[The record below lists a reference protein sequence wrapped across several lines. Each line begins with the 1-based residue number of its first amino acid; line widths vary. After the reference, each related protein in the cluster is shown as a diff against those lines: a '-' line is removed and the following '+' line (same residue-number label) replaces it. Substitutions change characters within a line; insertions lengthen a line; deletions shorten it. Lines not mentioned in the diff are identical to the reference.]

1 MKRRNK
7 QPRKYSHKALK
18 PILELKQKYPD
29 GINDVNDL
37 SDEQSAWI
45 QIKVQQF
52 RECIK
57 KVDFVCKP
65 VWWESMRLTRNK
77 IAHQEENLSP
87 EKLLSVISTVSKKL
101 EKIEHDLNQ
110 NIKRYKQETKKKRKF
125 ENFSSVEFGSTEDK
139 KQLVDAM
146 EDYINPSAPEDV
158 KIDFPENKYSHLA
171 EQILKEV
178 LNKKDYKSY
187 VLMHDGIAENIQT
200 DILEWLEKT
209 HTFLKNEDPFK
220 EEAIFIEK
228 QKRLSAEDL
237 ASDLSAEKSKI
248 EYHYKRL
255 PSISESKR
263 GNIEKSYLDFDFYK
277 KIYTAEK
284 RIETETNEK
293 GVQIEFVK
301 WNSEEKLEILKRNF
315 ISDLE
320 KNLILRK
327 NKWEL
332 EQIETMRKSFL
343 ESLYSKIDNFRRIE
357 SLLAPFI
364 KNLGR
369 LWDLSEGYFETSGFE
384 VLETFADL
392 LEKDKS
398 LQELA
403 ELLGKQSRSQS
414 IFEKELRDK
423 VVLQPNWQP
432 KRAYR
437 GEINGLKYSN
447 DISAALPSE
456 LSLMNNPALNKLF
469 QLKFAQ
475 KQLLSYDYQIQE
487 ESSIE
492 SKEKEEV
499 EIEKKE
505 KKGPIIICVDTS
517 GSMNG
522 TPENIAKTITFAL
535 SKIAIE
541 EDRKCYVI
549 SFSTGIQTLDLSD
562 FSGNP
567 INKLV
572 RFLKMS
578 FNGGTD
584 AEPALNQALKML
596 SENKWKNADVLMI
609 SDFVMQS
616 LNRELIER
624 IESEQK
630 KNTVFY
636 SLTIGNSGNKG
647 TITCFNHNWFYD
659 MNNPQAGRH
668 LAEQLNELRK
678 RDVPNCEDRAE
689 LEKL

>member
-1 MKRRNK
+1 MKRKNRHS
-7 QPRKYSHKALK
+7 RKYSHKALK
-18 PILELKQKYPD
+18 PISELKQKYPD
-29 GINDVNDL
+29 GINDINDL
-37 SDEQSAWI
+37 SEEQVAWI

-57 KVDFVCKP
+57 KVDFACKP
-65 VWWESMRLTRNK
+65 IWWESMRLTRNK
-77 IAHQEENLSP
+77 IAHQEENLSQ
-87 EKLLSVISTVSKKL
+87 EELSSLISTVSKNL
-101 EKIEHDLNQ
+101 EKIENDLNQ
-110 NIKRYKQETKKKRKF
+110 NIKRYKQESKIKRKF
-125 ENFSSVEFGSTEDK
+125 ENFSSIKFGSTEDK

-158 KIDFPENKYSHLA
+158 KIDFPKNKYSLLS
-171 EQILKEV
+171 EQILKEL

-187 VLMHDGIAENIQT
+187 VSTHDGIAENIQT

-209 HTFLKNEDPFK
+209 HKFLKKEDPFK

-228 QKRLSAEDL
+228 QKRLSSEDL
-237 ASDLSAEKSKI
+237 ASDLSNEKSKI

-263 GNIEKSYLDFDFYK
+263 GDIEKSSVDFDFYK
-277 KIYTAEK
+277 KVCAAEK

-293 GVQIEFVK
+293 GTQIEVLK
-301 WNSEEKLEILKRNF
+301 WNSDEKLEILKRNF

-320 KNLILRK
+320 KNFIDRK

-332 EQIETMRKSFL
+332 EQIEAKRKEFL
-343 ESLYSKIDNFRRIE
+343 DSLYSKIDNFIRIE
-357 SLLAPFI
+357 SVLVPFI

-384 VLETFADL
+384 ILGTFAEL
-392 LEKDKS
+392 LEKDES
-398 LQELA
+398 LQELS

-414 IFEKELRDK
+414 IFEKEMREK
-423 VVLQPNWQP
+423 VALHSNWQP
-432 KRAYR
+432 KKAYR

-447 DISAALPSE
+447 DISVALPSE
-456 LSLMNNPALNKLF
+456 LSLMKNPALNKLF

-487 ESSIE
+487 ESDVE

-505 KKGPIIICVDTS
+505 KKGPIIVCVDTS

-549 SFSTGIQTLDLSD
+549 SFSTDIQTLDLSD
-562 FSGNP
+562 FSSNP
-567 INKLV
+567 IGKLV
-572 RFLKMS
+572 QFLRMS

-584 AEPALNQALKML
+584 AVPALNQALKML
-596 SENKWKNADVLMI
+596 SENEWKNADVLMI

-616 LNRELIER
+616 LDKELADK
-624 IESEQK
+624 IESEKK

-636 SLTIGNSGNKG
+636 SLTIGNSGNKE
-647 TITCFNHNWFYD
+647 TIQCFNHNWFYD
-659 MNNPQAGRH
+659 MNNPQAARH
-668 LAEQLNELRK
+668 LAEQLNEVRK
-678 RDVPNCEDRAE
+678 HNTSETEDKSE
-689 LEKL
+689 L